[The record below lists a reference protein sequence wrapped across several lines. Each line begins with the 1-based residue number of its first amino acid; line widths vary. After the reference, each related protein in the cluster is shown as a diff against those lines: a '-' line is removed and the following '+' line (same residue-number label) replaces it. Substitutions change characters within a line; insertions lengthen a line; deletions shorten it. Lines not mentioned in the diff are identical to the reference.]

1 MDTSPKLTP
10 DRIVYDL
17 VSAGEPQ
24 LSPDGSTIVY
34 SRAQAERGRLKP
46 SSHLWLIDRD
56 GGNPRQ
62 LTTAGTRN
70 GVARWSPDG
79 AWVAYVSDAD
89 GDSGLYVTSPAG
101 DTHLLISK
109 HRPGVGEI
117 AWSPDGRHIAYVAAY
132 DPDNPSE
139 AKPADDAPPPVRVVR
154 RVDYKQENRGFLNDV
169 RQQVWVV
176 EAATGERRR
185 LTAELLD
192 HGVPTWSPDG
202 TRLAVKISTR
212 NGMTSQLAL
221 IDVASG
227 ESSRVGFS
235 SGQVTTWAWSP
246 DGRSILFSGDP
257 DSTWQTDWFLLDV
270 DRDEVRR
277 LTDDL
282 ECLPDGGFP
291 TVALP
296 AQPVWLDANAALFSA
311 FHRGAS
317 ALYRLQVSSGALEK
331 LVQLDGQHGGLST
344 DADHRYVVQS
354 RSAPDGAG
362 EAAVIDAA
370 TGEVTVVTT
379 HNAALFAEA
388 PLGRTEAFEIERGGL
403 TFGGWLLYPPDFDAT
418 KRAQYPLVLDIH
430 GGPNAHH
437 GPGFNANQQAMAQA
451 GMVVLFINPRGS
463 SSYGRDFT
471 MRVGHDWAGED
482 LLDQYAA
489 LDAVVARGF
498 VDPDR
503 LGVYGYSYG
512 GYMTSWI
519 IGSTHRFKAAV
530 IGAPVVDLT
539 SFYGTSDIGHTFGP
553 RQIGGKPWESP
564 EEYRKRSPLTMLH
577 TARTPTLIV
586 HGEADDRCPI
596 GQGEQCFMALME
608 AGCEVEFARYP
619 GEAHAMLRT
628 GLPAH
633 RLDYLERVS
642 AWFVRHLGGPA

>member
-1 MDTSPKLTP
+1 MDMSRGLTP
-10 DRIVYDL
+10 DRIVFDL

-34 SRAQAERGRLKP
+34 SRSQAERGKLKP
-46 SSHLWLIDRD
+46 TSHLWLIDRD
-56 GGNPRQ
+56 GGNARQ
-62 LTTAGTRN
+62 VTTAGNRN

-79 AWVAYVSDAD
+79 AAIAFVSDAEGNNGLFVTTPD
-89 GDSGLYVTSPAG
+89 GGEPRLV
-101 DTHLLISK
+101 IR
-109 HRPGVGEI
+109 HRPSIGEL
-117 AWSPDGRHIAYVAAY
+117 AWSPDGARIAYVAAF
-132 DPDNPSE
+132 DPDDPDE
-139 AKPADDAPPPVRVVR
+139 AGPVQDAPPPVRVVR
-154 RVDYKQENRGFLNDV
+154 RIDYKQENRGFLNDV

-176 EAATGERRR
+176 DVATGARRR
-185 LTAELLD
+185 VTGELLD
-192 HGVPTWSPDG
+192 HGCPAWSPDG
-202 TRLAVKISTR
+202 ERLAVRISTR

-221 IDVASG
+221 VDVASG
-227 ESSRVGFS
+227 ESSRVGFAG
-235 SGQVTTWAWSP
+235 GQVTTWAWSP
-246 DGRSILFSGDP
+246 DGRHILFSGDP

-296 AQPVWLDANAALFSA
+296 SQPVWLDAETVLFSA

-317 ALYRLQVSSGALEK
+317 ALYRLRVADGGVEK
-331 LVQLDGQHGGLST
+331 IVQLDGQHGGLST
-344 DADHRYVVQS
+344 DAAHRYVVQG
-354 RSAPDGAG
+354 RSAPDGTG
-362 EAAVIDAA
+362 EVAVIDAA
-370 TGEVTVVTT
+370 TGAVSVVTE
-379 HNAALFAEA
+379 HNAALFGEA
-388 PLGRTEAFEIERGGL
+388 LLGRTEAFEVERGGL
-403 TFGGWLLYPPDFDAT
+403 TIAAWLLYPPDFDAE
-418 KRAQYPLVLDIH
+418 RRYPLVLDIH

-437 GPGFNANQQAMAQA
+437 GPGFNANQQALAAA
-451 GMVVLFINPRGS
+451 GMVVLFVNPRGS

-471 MRVGHDWAGED
+471 MRVSHDWAGED

-489 LDAVVARGF
+489 LETVLARGF

-512 GYMTSWI
+512 GYLASWI
-519 IGSTHRFKAAV
+519 IGSTHRFRAAV
-530 IGAPVVDLT
+530 IGAPVVDLV

-553 RQIGGKPWESP
+553 RQIGGAPWENR
-564 EEYRKRSPLTMLH
+564 EEYRRRSPITALH

-596 GQGEQCFMALME
+596 GQGEQCFTTLME
-608 AGCEVEFARYP
+608 AGCDVEFARYP

-633 RLDYLERVS
+633 RLDYLERVG
-642 AWFVRHLGGPA
+642 AHFAHHLGGPA